1 MQNIYRYSEGISDS
15 EKIKSLSDYLN
26 REEGFKNYESEIRFQ
41 IQSLKPIEQISY
53 LHKITQEFSLRLAM
67 PSPDVLVAICPY
79 CARKIWAK
87 IRNGLF
93 TLSASFWI
101 LESDDG
107 KWVTE
112 DSKCKHFYLLDGA
125 LHLNS
130 KPIPKKLNAYGFVR
144 NKIYMGAE
152 VPFIKPRILK
162 KEGVIAVIHSIQ
174 IGNGHI
180 GYPITYFTKEKILQ
194 SEFAMG
200 WAREEYSAKD
210 ELVSN
215 ATFTGVRFEPQDY
228 DLEKWIQLDKI
239 KWLVERN
246 ESISLNEKKDFSLYL
261 KIDGRQ
267 HPYNIQNGKIIDLKN
282 TNEIIQTTNL
292 ETFLPGQ

>member
-1 MQNIYRYSEGISDS
+1 TEY
-15 EKIKSLSDYLN
+15 LS
-26 REEGFKNYESEIRFQ
+26 REEEFKNFESEIRSQ
-41 IQSLKPIEQISY
+41 IQNLKPIERISY
-53 LHKITQEFSLRLAM
+53 LNKISQEFGRRIAL
-67 PSPDVLVAICPY
+67 PCPDVLVAICPY
-79 CARKIWAK
+79 CSRKIWAR

-93 TLSASFWI
+93 TLCASFWI

-112 DSKCKHFYLLDGA
+112 DSKCQHFFLLDGA

-130 KPIPKKLNAYGFVR
+130 KPIPEKLTAYGFVR

-162 KEGVIAVIHSIQ
+162 KEGVIAVIHSIA
-174 IGNGHI
+174 IGNGYT
-180 GYPITYFTKEKILQ
+180 GYPITYFTKEKISQ

-239 KWLVERN
+239 KWI
-246 ESISLNEKKDFSLYL
+246 ISQKEDFCLNNPKDFFPYL
-261 KIDGRQ
+261 NLEGRKN
-267 HPYNIQNGKIIDLKN
+267 PYTIQNGRILDLPN
-282 TNEIIQTTNL
+282 STQIEGSANL
-292 ETFLPGQ
+292 ETFMPGQ